1 MIDLLLGRAGV
12 WLVGLLL
19 LAGSFGSGYIKGREA
34 EQNEQKLAMAEIIV
48 KRIERIKTIYINDG
62 NVSEAYE
69 KGKRE
74 REDEFK
80 RLKAELEQAKLDAIP
95 PSCNLPDD
103 VVRLLNTPRAGRL
116 SSSPEKSPSSL
127 RGTGALEGRQTSYLG
142 SHNP

>member
-12 WLVGLLL
+12 WLAGLLL
-19 LAGSFGSGYIKGREA
+19 LAGSFVSGYVKGRES
-34 EQNEQKLAMAEIIV
+34 EQKEQKLAMAEIIV
-48 KRIERIKTIYINDG
+48 KRIERIKTVYINDG

-69 KGKRE
+69 KGRKE

-80 RLKAELEQAKLDAIP
+80 RLKAELEQAKLDAIS

-103 VVRLLNTPRAGRL
+103 VVRLLNTPRASRL
-116 SSSPEKSPSSL
+116 SSSPEKSSSSL
-127 RGTGALEGRQTSYLG
+127 RGAGAAEGWKATNLG